1 MKKISLAKKIAAC
14 AAAACMAFGVFG
26 SGAPEI
32 IPSLGIDAG
41 AEYVIAEGTIGSLS
55 WIIGNLGTLQI
66 SGTGAMEDYAD
77 SADSPFYGGEY
88 AELVERVF
96 LKPGITSIGDYA
108 FYGLQNLET
117 VTIPDTVTRIGND
130 AFAYCTAL
138 ESITVPEGV
147 RYIGSAAFS
156 STGLRSLTVPDSVE
170 EIAQY
175 AVTACENLSDV
186 FLPAGLERIGKGA
199 FAYNDALG
207 DVWYDGSESEWD
219 ELFRQ
224 YDLYFKQDIDDYLFL
239 KESVMI
245 HYDYSESGDDTDPG
259 SVTYITG
266 GGISASATDVAPSG
280 TFTVYIDIPKC
291 EHDADTVSFRATF
304 DPTVFEVVSWYSND
318 ESDSRYAGNYIS
330 GSMANYG
337 SGFFSLSATNA
348 KHSIDLSSGI
358 RLTATMKVRS
368 TASAGSHSIDITRS
382 SISYVADGGQENIEL
397 WDPDN
402 KHVSINV
409 TAGRISGTVTGYGD
423 NEGTVTVRLL
433 DKNRTVLDTVYTTDG
448 NYAFDNVQTGQNY
461 IITVSMPRCVTDEIS
476 VTPSASSTVKN
487 LTLRRY
493 GDVNGDGY
501 VDSKDAVQILLY
513 DVGKPS
519 LIRGSDGIV
528 NEYLLSVAKV
538 CGNSTLTAKDATQIL
553 RYSAHLTS
561 VFNIMD

>member
-14 AAAACMAFGVFG
+14 AAAVCMAFGVFG

-66 SGTGAMEDYAD
+66 SGTGDMEDYAD
-77 SADSPFYGGEY
+77 SADSPFYGGQY
-88 AELVERVF
+88 RELIKSVIVE
-96 LKPGITSIGDYA
+96 PGVTSIGNYA
-108 FYGLQNLET
+108 FYGLQNLNS
-117 VTIPDTVTRIGND
+117 VTIPDTVTRIGDD
-130 AFAYCTAL
+130 AFEYCTAL
-138 ESITVPEGV
+138 ERITIPEGV
-147 RYIGSAAFS
+147 KYIGSAAFS
-156 STGLRSLTVPDSVE
+156 STGLRSLTVPDSVV

-175 AVTACENLSDV
+175 AVTACEYLSKVYLSD
-186 FLPAGLERIGKGA
+186 GLERIGKGA
-199 FAYNDALG
+199 FAYNDRLE
-207 DVWYDGSESEWD
+207 DIWYKGSISDWYS
-219 ELFRQ
+219 LFEQ
-224 YDLYFKQDIDDYLFL
+224 YDLYLLNIT
-239 KESVMI
+239 I
-245 HYDYSESGDDTDPG
+245 HYNYSESGDDTDPG

-280 TFTVYIDIPKC
+280 TFTVYIDIPEC

-318 ESDSRYAGNYIS
+318 QFDSRYAGNYIS
-330 GSMANYG
+330 GSMANSG

-358 RLTATMKVRS
+358 RLTATMKVKS

-397 WDPDN
+397 WDPGHKRVN
-402 KHVSINV
+402 INV
-409 TAGRISGTVTGYGD
+409 TADRISGTVSGYGD
-423 NEGTVTVRLL
+423 NDGTVTVRLL

-561 VFNIMD
+561 VFDIMD

>member
-14 AAAACMAFGVFG
+14 AAAVCMAFGVFG

-41 AEYVIAEGTIGSLS
+41 AEEIIAEGTIGSLS

-66 SGTGAMEDYAD
+66 SGTGDMEDYAD

-88 AELVERVF
+88 AELVERVI

-108 FYGLQNLET
+108 FYGLQNLER
-117 VTIPDTVTRIGND
+117 VTIPNTVTRIGND

-156 STGLRSLTVPDSVE
+156 STGLRSLTVPDSVV

-175 AVTACENLSDV
+175 AVTACEYLSKVYLSD
-186 FLPAGLERIGKGA
+186 GLERIGKGA
-199 FAYNDALG
+199 FAYNDRLE
-207 DVWYDGSESEWD
+207 DIWYKGSISDWYS
-219 ELFRQ
+219 LFEQ
-224 YDLYFKQDIDDYLFL
+224 YDLYLLNIT
-239 KESVMI
+239 I
-245 HYDYSESGDDTDPG
+245 HYNYSESGDDTDPG

-266 GGISASATDVAPSG
+266 GGISASATDVTPSG
-280 TFTVYIDIPKC
+280 TFTVYIDIPEC

-318 ESDSRYAGNYIS
+318 QFDSRYAGNYIS
-330 GSMANYG
+330 GSMANSG

-348 KHSIDLSSGI
+348 KYSIDLSSGI
-358 RLTATMKVRS
+358 RLTATMKVKS

-397 WDPDN
+397 WDPGHKRVN
-402 KHVSINV
+402 INV
-409 TAGRISGTVTGYGD
+409 TADRIRGTVSGYGD
-423 NEGTVTVRLL
+423 NDGTVTVRLL

-561 VFNIMD
+561 VFDIMD

>member
-14 AAAACMAFGVFG
+14 AAAVCMAFGVFG

-66 SGTGAMEDYAD
+66 SGTGDMEDYAD
-77 SADSPFYGGEY
+77 SADSPFYGGQY
-88 AELVERVF
+88 RELIKSVIVE
-96 LKPGITSIGDYA
+96 PGVTSIGNYA
-108 FYGLQNLET
+108 FYGLQNLNS
-117 VTIPDTVTRIGND
+117 VTIPDTVTRIGDD
-130 AFAYCTAL
+130 AFEYCTAL
-138 ESITVPEGV
+138 ERITIPEGV
-147 RYIGSAAFS
+147 KYIGSAAFS
-156 STGLRSLTVPDSVE
+156 STGLRSLTVPDSVV

-175 AVTACENLSDV
+175 AVTACEYLSKVYLSD
-186 FLPAGLERIGKGA
+186 GLERIGKGA
-199 FAYNDALG
+199 FAYNDRLE
-207 DVWYDGSESEWD
+207 DIWYKGSISDWYS
-219 ELFRQ
+219 LFEQ
-224 YDLYFKQDIDDYLFL
+224 YDLYLLNIT
-239 KESVMI
+239 I
-245 HYDYSESGDDTDPG
+245 HYNYSESGDDTDPG

-280 TFTVYIDIPKC
+280 TFTVYIDIPEC

-318 ESDSRYAGNYIS
+318 QSDSRYAGNYIS
-330 GSMANYG
+330 GSMANSG

-348 KHSIDLSSGI
+348 KYSIDLSSGI
-358 RLTATMKVRS
+358 RLTATMKVKS

-397 WDPDN
+397 WDPGHKRVN
-402 KHVSINV
+402 INV
-409 TAGRISGTVTGYGD
+409 TADRISGTVSGYGD
-423 NEGTVTVRLL
+423 NDGTVTVRLL

-561 VFNIMD
+561 VFDIMD

>member
-14 AAAACMAFGVFG
+14 AAAVCMAFGVFG

-55 WIIGNLGTLQI
+55 WIFGNLGTLQI
-66 SGTGAMEDYAD
+66 SGTGDMEDYAD
-77 SADSPFYGGEY
+77 SADSPFYGGQY
-88 AELVERVF
+88 RELIKSVIVE
-96 LKPGITSIGDYA
+96 PGVTSIGNYA
-108 FYGLQNLET
+108 FYGLQNLNS
-117 VTIPDTVTRIGND
+117 VTIPDTVTRIGDD
-130 AFAYCTAL
+130 AFEYCTAL
-138 ESITVPEGV
+138 ERITIPEGV
-147 RYIGSAAFS
+147 KYIGSAAFS
-156 STGLRSLTVPDSVE
+156 STGLRSLTVPDGVV

-175 AVTACENLSDV
+175 AVTACEYLSKVYLSD
-186 FLPAGLERIGKGA
+186 GLERIGKGA
-199 FAYNDALG
+199 FAYNDRLE
-207 DVWYDGSESEWD
+207 DIWYKGSISDWYS
-219 ELFRQ
+219 LFEQ
-224 YDLYFKQDIDDYLFL
+224 YDLYLLNIT
-239 KESVMI
+239 I
-245 HYDYSESGDDTDPG
+245 HYNYSESGDDTDPG

-280 TFTVYIDIPKC
+280 TFTVYIDIPEC

-318 ESDSRYAGNYIS
+318 QSDSRYAGNYIS
-330 GSMANYG
+330 GSMANSG

-348 KHSIDLSSGI
+348 KYSIDLSSGI
-358 RLTATMKVRS
+358 RLTATMKVMS

-397 WDPDN
+397 WDPGHKRVN
-402 KHVSINV
+402 INV

-423 NEGTVTVRLL
+423 NDGTVTVRLL

-561 VFNIMD
+561 VFDIMD

>member
-14 AAAACMAFGVFG
+14 AAAVCMAFGVFG

-66 SGTGAMEDYAD
+66 SGTGDMEDYAD
-77 SADSPFYGGEY
+77 SADSPFYGGQY
-88 AELVERVF
+88 RELIKSVIVE
-96 LKPGITSIGDYA
+96 PGVTSIGNYA
-108 FYGLQNLET
+108 FYGLQNLNS
-117 VTIPDTVTRIGND
+117 VTIPDTVTRIGDD
-130 AFAYCTAL
+130 AFEYCTAL
-138 ESITVPEGV
+138 ERITIPEGV
-147 RYIGSAAFS
+147 KYIGSAAFS
-156 STGLRSLTVPDSVE
+156 STGLRSLTVPDSVV

-175 AVTACENLSDV
+175 AVTACEYLSKVYLSD
-186 FLPAGLERIGKGA
+186 GLERIGKGA
-199 FAYNDALG
+199 FAYNDRLE
-207 DVWYDGSESEWD
+207 DIWYKGSISDWYS
-219 ELFRQ
+219 LFEQ
-224 YDLYFKQDIDDYLFL
+224 YDLYLLNIT
-239 KESVMI
+239 I
-245 HYDYSESGDDTDPG
+245 HYNYSESGDDTNPG

-280 TFTVYIDIPKC
+280 TFTVYIDIPEC

-318 ESDSRYAGNYIS
+318 QSDSRYAGNYIS
-330 GSMANYG
+330 GSMANSG
-337 SGFFSLSATNA
+337 SGSFSLSATNA
-348 KHSIDLSSGI
+348 KYSIDLSSGI
-358 RLTATMKVRS
+358 RLTATMKVKS

-397 WDPDN
+397 WDPGHKRVN
-402 KHVSINV
+402 INV

-423 NEGTVTVRLL
+423 NDGTVTVRLL

-561 VFNIMD
+561 VFDIMD

>member
-14 AAAACMAFGVFG
+14 AAAVCMAFGVFG

-66 SGTGAMEDYAD
+66 SGTGDMEDYAD

-117 VTIPDTVTRIGND
+117 VTIPNTVTRIGND

-156 STGLRSLTVPDSVE
+156 STGLRSLTVPDGVV

-175 AVTACENLSDV
+175 AVTACEYLSKVYLSD
-186 FLPAGLERIGKGA
+186 GLERIGKGA
-199 FAYNDALG
+199 FAYNDRLE
-207 DVWYDGSESEWD
+207 DIWYKGSISDWYS
-219 ELFRQ
+219 LFEQ
-224 YDLYFKQDIDDYLFL
+224 YDLYLLNIT
-239 KESVMI
+239 I
-245 HYDYSESGDDTDPG
+245 HYNYSESGDDTDPG

-280 TFTVYIDIPKC
+280 TFTVYIDIPEC

-318 ESDSRYAGNYIS
+318 QSDSRYAGNYIS
-330 GSMANYG
+330 GSMANSG

-348 KHSIDLSSGI
+348 KYSIDLSSGI
-358 RLTATMKVRS
+358 RLTATMKVMS

-397 WDPDN
+397 WDPGHKRVN
-402 KHVSINV
+402 INV
-409 TAGRISGTVTGYGD
+409 TADRIRGTVSGYGD
-423 NEGTVTVRLL
+423 NDGTVTVRLL

-461 IITVSMPRCVTDEIS
+461 IITVSMPRCVTGEFS

-561 VFNIMD
+561 VFDIMD